1 MRDLL
6 IQDSSLTK
14 SNMVTMRVTTKNESE
29 RRDEL
34 MGKLYF
40 AYGSNLNLTQM
51 ANRCP
56 QAKQLGSAYLPNW
69 RLVFRGVAD
78 IEPSR
83 NSDDL
88 LPIGVWEITNECE
101 SSLDIYEGFPHLYR
115 KIKVNGMMTYTMN
128 KKDVMPPSSSYF
140 NSILEGYKDFGLDNS
155 HLYEALGWSHYTSKQ
170 YEWSLPKKKFK
181 PLFINKS

>member
-1 MRDLL
+1 MKDLL

-14 SNMVTMRVTTKNESE
+14 SNMETMRVTTKNESE

-69 RLVFRGVAD
+69 
-78 IEPSR
+78 
-83 NSDDL
+83 
-88 LPIGVWEITNECE
+88 
-101 SSLDIYEGFPHLYR
+101 
-115 KIKVNGMMTYTMN
+115 
-128 KKDVMPPSSSYF
+128 
-140 NSILEGYKDFGLDNS
+140 
-155 HLYEALGWSHYTSKQ
+155 
-170 YEWSLPKKKFK
+170 
-181 PLFINKS
+181 

>member
-1 MRDLL
+1 
-6 IQDSSLTK
+6 
-14 SNMVTMRVTTKNESE
+14 MVTMRVTTKNESE

-78 IEPSR
+78 IE
-83 NSDDL
+83 
-88 LPIGVWEITNECE
+88 GTG
-101 SSLDIYEGFPHLYR
+101 SLELDQLNTKIANLAETIDANKSGFETFM
-115 KIKVNGMMTYTMN
+115 KQFDT
-128 KKDVMPPSSSYF
+128 D
-140 NSILEGYKDFGLDNS
+140 
-155 HLYEALGWSHYTSKQ
+155 EAKGISAN
-170 YEWSLPKKKFK
+170 
-181 PLFINKS
+181 INKMAKGLEAAAAGLKPAESATAQITKATDSTIKLAGEAATVFKETDAALKAMQRQITQLRIEIEQTEQELQGE